1 MFREPKKPTLNFRQ
15 PRMVIFSIIFGVIIL
30 LFLNSEVLF
39 LILGIFL
46 VFSGILI
53 STLDVLNYQKKLRFF
68 NNRLEKINNSEILS
82 VDKFSGEKFE
92 FFLKELFQSLGYLKV
107 QLTKR
112 TRDFGVDLIM
122 FKQDGTK
129 IVIQAKRYTKNVG
142 NKAINEA
149 VGTRLPEQADE
160 VWVVTNSY
168 FTKPAKEHARK
179 NKVKLIDRDE
189 LMNLILKKKSIL
201 KS

>member
-53 STLDVLNYQKKLRFF
+53 STLDVVNYQKKLRFF

-168 FTKPAKEHARK
+168 FTKPAEEHARK

>member
-1 MFREPKKPTLNFRQ
+1 MFREPKKPTINFRQ

-39 LILGIFL
+39 LVLGFFL

-53 STLDVLNYQKKLRFF
+53 STLDVINYQKKLRFF
-68 NNRLEKINNSEILS
+68 NNRLEKINNSEIRS

-112 TRDFGVDLIM
+112 TRDFGADLIM
-122 FKQDGTK
+122 FKQEGSK

-168 FTKPAKEHARK
+168 FTKPAEEHARK

>member
-1 MFREPKKPTLNFRQ
+1 MFREPKKPTINFRQ

-39 LILGIFL
+39 LVLGFFL

-53 STLDVLNYQKKLRFF
+53 STLDVINYQKKLRFF
-68 NNRLEKINNSEILS
+68 NNRLEKINNSEIRS

-112 TRDFGVDLIM
+112 TRDFGADLIM
-122 FKQDGTK
+122 FKQEGSK